1 MRAVSVCLIL
11 FLVTAHMSVA
21 KILTKCQLLQELK
34 KHNIA
39 KNDLA
44 TLVCI
49 AQHESGLHTEA
60 LGGPT
65 SNGAH
70 YYGIFQ
76 ISDRYWCREN
86 GVGGGCNINCA
97 DLRDNNLAD
106 DIKCAL
112 KIKEAQGFRAWASY
126 LKYCTKASLP
136 SC

>member
-21 KILTKCQLLQELK
+21 KILTKCQLLQELIN
-34 KHNIA
+34 HNIA

-49 AQHESGLHTEA
+49 AQHESGLNTEA

-76 ISDRYWCREN
+76 ISDLYWCSDY
-86 GVGGGCNINCA
+86 GVGGDCNINCA

-112 KIKEAQGFRAWASY
+112 KIKDSQGFTAWLTYSQ
-126 LKYCTKASLP
+126 YCTDAVVP